1 MDKFTPSFLPFLI
14 DPRTGRRYLP
24 QGCTWVGNEGNVETI
39 AKLEEISC
47 NCRDLKARLL
57 ILKNIVYSILNSR
70 QLLPTT
76 AKYYQDVQAL
86 DQLPAGILRHNKGW
100 VKQARPGIDY
110 VDYGTVS
117 NGKLCVAPANIS
129 GTENKFVNVTDITPE
144 DITNHFEEYNEF
156 HNEYNE
162 HIEEY
167 TEYKTEITNNFN
179 NIHND
184 ITNINN
190 QINNIE
196 GDITNIEEN
205 ISNIN
210 NQITNINKNITNIE
224 GDVTNITNKIE
235 NIEGDVTN
243 ITNEINNIT
252 DNQNNYEV
260 DMGDIKVDIGDIK
273 VQLQNQLEMIN
284 NIIAQVT
291 ALFNAIGLINV
302 TLIDLQTQIDAL
314 KARDASCIA
323 WAMGHDLLEIFW
335 E

>member
-129 GTENKFVNVTDITPE
+129 GNENKFVNVTDITPE
-144 DITNHFEEYNEF
+144 DITNHFEEYNE
-156 HNEYNE
+156 

-167 TEYKTEITNNFN
+167 NEYKTEITNNFN

-196 GDITNIEEN
+196 GDITNIENN

-210 NQITNINKNITNIE
+210 NQITNINQNITNIEGDVTNITNKIENIE

-252 DNQNNYEV
+252 DNQNNYEI
-260 DMGDIKVDIGDIK
+260 DLGDIK

-291 ALFNAIGLINV
+291 ALFEAIGLINV
-302 TLIDLQTQIDAL
+302 TLIDLQTQINAL
-314 KARDASCIA
+314 QAGETSCIA